1 MHMQSLLA
9 VVMIMWYIA
18 AAQCGEIVLVSV
30 HIHTALFVIEA
41 NMHALSFVIDSVLFK
56 LTET

>member
-1 MHMQSLLA
+1 
-9 VVMIMWYIA
+9 MIMWYIA

-30 HIHTALFVIEA
+30 HIQTALFVIEA
-41 NMHALSFVIDSVLFK
+41 NIHALSFIIDSALFK